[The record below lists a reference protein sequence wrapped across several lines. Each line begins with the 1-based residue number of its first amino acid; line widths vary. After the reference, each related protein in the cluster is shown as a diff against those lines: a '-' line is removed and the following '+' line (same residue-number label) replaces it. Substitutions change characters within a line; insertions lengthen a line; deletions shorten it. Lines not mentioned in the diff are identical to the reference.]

1 MSTEPKFY
9 ADDVKKIAS
18 IEFTIYRN
26 KDVKNYSYIKEPLG
40 ITLSESYENYEPK
53 KGGLVDL
60 RLGTCDIYLP
70 CLTCGENAQ
79 ECPGHF
85 GHTNLIEPVFHFG
98 FLNHLKMILQC
109 ICLNCSNILIKK
121 TDIIIKRLMKKKN
134 EYRFKEIK
142 LMVKNINTCYTCG
155 INVPKIKKD
164 IKDNGTIKILIEHV
178 QSGNVNIDTDEQQNI
193 NIAKKIKESLSP
205 KDCVSILKH
214 ITDEDC
220 LLLGFDP
227 NIQRPEDLIIEIFPI
242 APVVIRPSAKV
253 DFMTAAT
260 MEDSLTH
267 KISDIIVANKRVKK
281 QAEKEV
287 IVNDIST
294 YNQDIF
300 NLLQYHIAIY
310 YDNDSISLPRT
321 EFKTGG
327 RTIKSI
333 SERIKGKSGRI
344 RNNLMGKR
352 VDFSART
359 VITSDPY
366 IDIDQVG
373 VPKRIAKELTI
384 PVEVSPNNIE
394 YLSKLVKNGKNIY
407 PGANFVVRINYQNGK
422 QDMQRL
428 DLKYR
433 KKEIEIRNGDIVER
447 HIIDDDYVL
456 FNRQPTLHKP
466 SMMGHKIQVLNNDD
480 LDTFRLNVSVCKPYN
495 ADFDGDEMNL
505 HLGQSI
511 QARNE
516 IKWIANVQYQI
527 IGWKDSSPIIG
538 CQQDTLSGAYMLSS
552 RKTKIKG
559 TDVAN
564 LLCNTTSDY
573 KYEIEMDKYY
583 TGNEVFSYII
593 QKGINI
599 LKKSDDKITCK
610 IIDGKIIIALLDKK
624 LLSFSKN
631 SIIHFI
637 WDKYG
642 ANKTRRFIDDSQRLI
657 LNYLLMNGQTIGFK
671 DTVVDDNTKNEIKH
685 IINDKILKSK
695 HEITELEKNYDK
707 YTLENIEKKLSD
719 SLNIV
724 QADIGLILMN
734 KLNSDNFF
742 VISTKSGAK
751 GVLTNLAQVSG
762 IVGQQTINNTRL
774 KKTNDRTLIYF
785 HKYDDTPESRG
796 FIKNSYLSGLKGY
809 EFFINATA
817 CRESLINTAITTA
830 QTGYIQRQIIKA
842 LEDISIKY
850 DNTNR
855 NANNVIIQLVYGENG
870 INQSVQTELTI
881 NILSMDNK
889 ELEDKM
895 IFTHDQMTKI
905 SKKIKTIKID
915 DLIKFNKNYF
925 NRMKNYRDSLRRIQ
939 EAVLLNYKFLEEKY
953 MIPINFFR
961 ITQDYSNNKE
971 YIELEPQ
978 YIIDEI
984 EKFLSDSDN
993 RLILGYNSTKTN
1005 ILLNDDRSIKYILE
1019 IALYEYLSPRNC
1031 IFEYGLSK
1039 IQFDKMM
1046 KEIKINFI
1054 KAIVD
1059 PGEMVGIIAAQ
1070 SIGEPTS
1077 QMTLNTK
1084 HFAGSASKSSANSGV
1099 NRLQELL
1106 HFSKNIKTPRMTIYF
1121 NNPYNTNRN
1130 LLNKIVSYFMHLS
1143 IRYLVSNIE
1152 IYYDLG
1158 VDDDLSKLL
1167 KKDNVANPF
1176 FINNLTTDIL
1186 TLPFVF
1192 RFKLNMEKMLSK
1204 EISMLDIKTKI
1215 ISHWINNYN
1224 NVKTLK
1230 KNEKNIISK
1239 INRCVILSNS
1249 SFELEQYIHI
1259 RFNMVSF
1266 NYNII
1271 TEFLNMICDDI
1282 TLKGIENIND
1292 IALSEERYISFNK
1305 DTGTYVKN
1313 DENVG
1318 YTLGINFE
1326 RIRYIKG
1333 IDFNRTHCN
1342 DINTILRFY
1351 GLEAARQM
1359 LLYEFHVTFEGN
1371 SNVNRTHLTLLVDQM
1386 CHMGNILSID
1396 RHGLSTIESDP
1407 ISKASFE
1414 KTMDHFVNAAIY
1426 NESDKVTTVS
1436 SRIAVGKVINGG
1448 TGAFELLLDTGKIER
1463 SEYIEETTNRIT
1475 YLPLEEDM
1483 LLKDIIKYN
1492 LNNYNFYIPNQNI

>member
-1 MSTEPKFY
+1 MSINPIYY
-9 ADDVKKIAS
+9 ADDVKQIAS

-70 CLTCGENAQ
+70 CSTCGENSID
-79 ECPGHF
+79 CPGHF

-98 FLNHLKMILQC
+98 FLNHLKNILQC
-109 ICLNCSNILIKK
+109 VCLSCSNLLIKK
-121 TDIIIKRLMKKKN
+121 TDVLTKKLMKKKN
-134 EYRFKEIK
+134 EYRFKEVK
-142 LMVKNINTCYTCG
+142 LLVKNINICHVCG
-155 INVPKIKKD
+155 INVPKIKRD
-164 IKDNGTIKILIEHV
+164 IKDNGTIKILIEHA
-178 QSGNVNIDTDEQQNI
+178 QNTSATIDLDEQNTNI
-193 NIAKKIKESLSP
+193 IAKKIKESLSP
-205 KDCVSILKH
+205 KECVNILKN

-220 LLLGFDP
+220 ILLGFDP

-242 APVVIRPSAKV
+242 APVIIRPSAKV

-281 QAEKEV
+281 QFEKD
-287 IVNDIST
+287 IISNDIST

-333 SERIKGKSGRI
+333 SERIKGKTGRI

-366 IDIDQVG
+366 VDIDQVG
-373 VPKRIAKELTI
+373 VPKRIAMELTI
-384 PVEVSPNNIE
+384 PEEVTPNNIK
-394 YLSKLVKNGKNIY
+394 YLTELVKNGRNIY
-407 PGANFVVRINYQNGK
+407 PGANFVLRINYQNGK
-422 QDMQRL
+422 QDIQKL

-433 KKEIEIRNGDIVER
+433 KKEIELRNGDIVER
-447 HIIDDDYVL
+447 HIINDDFIL

-466 SMMGHKIQVLNNDD
+466 SMMGHKIQVLHNNDC
-480 LDTFRLNVSVCKPYN
+480 DTFRMNVSVCKPYN

-505 HLGQSI
+505 HLAQSI

-516 IKWIANVQYQI
+516 IKCIANVQYQI

-538 CQQDTLSGAYMLSS
+538 CQQDTLSGAYMLSN

-564 LLCNTTSDY
+564 LLCNTTSEY
-573 KYEIEMDKYY
+573 KFEIDINKSY

-599 LKKSDDKITCK
+599 LKKSNDKIICK
-610 IIDGKIIIALLDKK
+610 ITDGKIITAVLDKK

-637 WDKYG
+637 WDKFG

-657 LNYLLMNGQTIGFK
+657 LNYLLMNGQTSGFK
-671 DTVVDDNTKNEIKH
+671 DVLVDDDTFDKIKH
-685 IINDKILKSK
+685 IIESEILKSK
-695 HEITELEKNYDK
+695 HKITQFEKNHEK
-707 YTLENIEKKLSD
+707 YILANIEKELTDELS
-719 SLNIV
+719 IV
-724 QADIGLILMN
+724 QANIGQLLMS
-734 KLNSDNFF
+734 KLKEDNFF
-742 VISTKSGAK
+742 LIAAESGAK
-751 GVLTNLAQVSG
+751 GSLANIAQVTG
-762 IVGQQTINNTRL
+762 VIGQQIVSGSRL

-785 HKYDDTPESRG
+785 HKHDDTPEARG
-796 FIKNSYLSGLKGY
+796 FIKNSYLSGLKGF
-809 EFFINATA
+809 EFFINASA
-817 CRESLINTAITTA
+817 GREGLIDTAIRTA

-842 LEDISIKY
+842 LEDISVKY

-855 NANNVIIQLVYGENG
+855 NANNIIIQLVYGENG
-870 INQSVQTELTI
+870 INQAIQTELTL
-881 NILSMDNK
+881 NILSMDNNDLK
-889 ELEDKM
+889 NKM
-895 IFTHDQMTKI
+895 IFTNEQMNKI
-905 SKKIKTIKID
+905 SKTIKTLKMD
-915 DLIKFNKNYF
+915 YLIKFNDKF
-925 NRMKNYRDSLRRIQ
+925 LIKLKDYRDTLRKIQ

-961 ITQDYSNNKE
+961 ITQDYSNNCE
-971 YIELEPQ
+971 HIELEPQ

-984 EKFLSDSDN
+984 EKFLSDIDN
-993 RLILGYNSTKTN
+993 RLILGSNSTDIN
-1005 ILLNDDRSIKYILE
+1005 LLSNDDRSIKYILE
-1019 IALYEYLSPRNC
+1019 ISLYEYLSPRNC
-1031 IFEYGLSK
+1031 IFEYGLTK

-1046 KEIKINFI
+1046 KEIKVNFI

-1084 HFAGSASKSSANSGV
+1084 HSAGSASKSSANVGV
-1099 NRLQELL
+1099 NRIQELL

-1121 NNPYNTNRN
+1121 NHPYSTNRT
-1130 LLNKIVSYFMHLS
+1130 LLNKTVSYFMHLS

-1158 VDDDLSKLL
+1158 LDDSLSLLL
-1167 KKDNVANPF
+1167 KKDNVSNPF
-1176 FINNLTTDIL
+1176 FVNNLITDIT

-1192 RFKLNMEKMLSK
+1192 RFKLNIEKMLSK
-1204 EISMLDIKTKI
+1204 EISMLDIKTKF
-1215 ISHWINNYN
+1215 ISHWYNNYN
-1224 NVKTLK
+1224 NIKTLK
-1230 KNEKNIISK
+1230 KNEKNIITR
-1239 INRCVILSNS
+1239 INRCVILSNNNS
-1249 SFELEQYIHI
+1249 ELEQYIHI
-1259 RFNMVSF
+1259 RFNMSSF

-1271 TEFLNMICDDI
+1271 TEFLNMVCDDI
-1282 TLKGIENIND
+1282 TLKGIENINS
-1292 IALSEERYISFNK
+1292 IELAEERCITFNK
-1305 DTGTYVKN
+1305 DTGGVDIDK
-1313 DENVG
+1313 ENVG
-1318 YTLGINFE
+1318 YTSGINFE
-1326 RIRYIKG
+1326 KIRYIKG
-1333 IDFNRTHCN
+1333 INFKRTHCN

-1359 LLYEFHVTFEGN
+1359 LLYEFYVTFEG
-1371 SNVNRTHLTLLVDQM
+1371 SANVNRTHLTLLVDQM

-1396 RHGLSTIESDP
+1396 RHGLNMIESDP

-1436 SRIAVGKVINGG
+1436 SRIAVGKVIKGG
-1448 TGAFELLLDTGKIER
+1448 TGAFDLVLDTKKIEQ
-1463 SEYIEETTNRIT
+1463 SEYIEDTTNRIT
-1475 YLPLEEDM
+1475 YLPLEEDS
-1483 LLKDIIKYN
+1483 LVKDIIKYN
-1492 LNNYNFYIPNQNI
+1492 LNTYNFYIPN